1 MKNIRNFSIIAHI
14 DHGKSTLADRFL
26 EITGIK
32 PRDGKELVLDDMDL
46 ERERGITIKSQTARM
61 YYKYNGEEYIL
72 NLIDTPGHMDFNY
85 EVSRSL
91 AACEGAILLVDAT
104 QGIEAQTI
112 VNYNIALENN
122 LEIIGVINKIDL
134 PSADIEK
141 VKTEME
147 NTLLLSGDE
156 IIAISAKTGEGVNK
170 LLETVINKIP
180 APCGNTDSPLKALIV
195 DSYYNS
201 FRGVILKVRI
211 FDGEIKPG
219 DKILLMSSAHTYEVD
234 ELGYYQLK
242 HIKCEKLTA
251 GDVGYIIA
259 GIKKI
264 SDVNIG
270 DTITLANNPAKE
282 PLPGFRQVKPM
293 VFAGIYPVEGDK
305 YEELKNAIEKLK
317 LNDAALSCAPDNS
330 TALGMG
336 FRCGFLGL
344 LHLEIVQE
352 RLEREFDVSLV
363 VTAPNVSYKIYLQN
377 GKLLEIT
384 NPADFPS
391 GEKILKIEEPY
402 VKALIITPSEYIGNI
417 MKLMQEYR
425 GEYIKTEY
433 IHPTR
438 VELIYKI
445 PFAEII
451 FDFID
456 RLKSATRGFA
466 SFDYEFIGFRSSDL
480 VKVDILVHKKPVDAL
495 SIIVHREKAYYQAR
509 KIVEKLRK
517 VIPRQLFEV
526 VIQAAIGSKVI
537 ARERIPPLRKDVT
550 AKCYGGDITR
560 KRKLLEKQKEGK
572 KRMKRIGNVDIP
584 QEAFLSILKV
594 K

>member
-32 PRDGKELVLDDMDL
+32 PKDSMELVLDNMDL

-61 YYKYNGEEYIL
+61 YYNFNGEEYIL

-91 AACEGAILLVDAT
+91 AACEGAILLIDAT

-112 VNYNIALENN
+112 VNYNIAIENN

-134 PSADIEK
+134 PSANIKK
-141 VKTEME
+141 VKEEME
-147 NTLLLSGDE
+147 NMLLIPQEEILS
-156 IIAISAKTGEGVNK
+156 ISAKSGEGVEQ
-170 LLETVINKIP
+170 LLKIIINRIP
-180 APCGNTDSPLKALIV
+180 PPKGNINSPLKALII
-195 DSYYNS
+195 DSYYDS

-211 FDGEIKPG
+211 FDGEVKPG
-219 DKILLMSSAHTYEVD
+219 DKILLMSSSHTYEVS
-234 ELGYYQLK
+234 EVGYYQLK
-242 HIKCEKLTA
+242 HKKCEKLSA

-259 GIKKI
+259 GIKQI

-270 DTITLANNPAKE
+270 DTITLANNSTKS
-282 PLPGFRQVKPM
+282 PLPGFRKVKPM
-293 VFAGIYPVEGDK
+293 VFAGIYPIEGDK
-305 YEELKNAIEKLK
+305 YEELKNAIEKLR
-317 LNDAALSCAPDNS
+317 LNDSALSCSPDNS
-330 TALGMG
+330 TALGLG

-352 RLEREFDVSLV
+352 RLEREFDVGLV

-377 GKLLEIT
+377 GEIMEIT

-438 VELIYKI
+438 VELVYEL

-456 RLKSATRGFA
+456 RLKSVSRGFA
-466 SFDYEFIGFRSSDL
+466 SFDYELIGFRQSNL
-480 VKVDILVHKKPVDAL
+480 VKVDILVHKKIVDTL
-495 SIIVHREKAYYQAR
+495 SIIVHKEKAYYQAR
-509 KIVEKLRK
+509 KIVEKLKK

-537 ARERIPPLRKDVT
+537 ARESIPPLRKDVT